1 MVEANP
7 VDVHA
12 WAKIRGDRLV
22 LHEFGLERILFEEL
36 ALS

>member
-12 WAKIRGDRLV
+12 WAK
-22 LHEFGLERILFEEL
+22 FEEIGL
-36 ALS
+36 CCMNLVWKGFF

>member
-12 WAKIRGDRLV
+12 WAKIRGDRRV
-22 LHEFGLERILFEEL
+22 LHEFGLERILL
-36 ALS
+36 KNWLC